1 MTSPDQPG
9 SVRPVDYKG
18 EPLDSER
25 GPGLG
30 CFRFQVVLLVFLLIF
45 TPLTVAW
52 NWNPI
57 FSIVLLFLTLIL
69 LLFAGQTVIFL
80 LRLVAADKRDGRRVP
95 LAAQT
100 PTVGE
105 LEDTAPAEPPAR
117 VDAPAPADAPDTNP
131 VQPGGPVV
139 RE

>member
-1 MTSPDQPG
+1 MTSPEPAP

-30 CFRFQVVLLVFLLIF
+30 CFRFQMGLLVFLLVF

-52 NWNPI
+52 SWSPI
-57 FSIVLLFLTLIL
+57 ISIVLLFVTLIL
-69 LLFAGQTVIFL
+69 LLFVGQTVIFL
-80 LRLVAADKRDGRRVP
+80 LRIVAADKRDGRRVP
-95 LAAQT
+95 LAAQS

-105 LEDTAPAEPPAR
+105 LEDTAPEAAAASETDP
-117 VDAPAPADAPDTNP
+117 DAPAPAVPNVDEPRD
-131 VQPGGPVV
+131 PGV